1 MAFEKDPII
10 LQEYSSDFDDIR
22 KKMVMT
28 SYYKYGPARVNFGSG
43 LVDALASAEECIS
56 AFKKDGNTEHLA
68 DAANYLMFRFKFPY
82 PGEYYKPTSS
92 EECVPP
98 VGEPIN
104 QSKNIY

>member
-28 SYYKYGPARVNFGSG
+28 SYYKYGPARDNFGSG
-43 LVDALASAEECIS
+43 RVDALASAEECIS

-68 DAANYLMFRFKFPY
+68 DAANYLMFRFKFTY

>member
-10 LQEYSSDFDDIR
+10 LQEDSLDFDNIR
-22 KKMVMT
+22 RKMVMI
-28 SYYKYGPARVNFGSG
+28 SHYKYGPARVNFGSG
-43 LVDALASAEECIS
+43 LVDALASAEKCIS

-68 DAANYLMFRFKFPY
+68 DASNYLMFRFKFPY
-82 PGEYYKPTSS
+82 PGEYYRPTSS

-98 VGEPIN
+98 VEEPIN

>member
-10 LQEYSSDFDDIR
+10 LQEY
-22 KKMVMT
+22 
-28 SYYKYGPARVNFGSG
+28 
-43 LVDALASAEECIS
+43 
-56 AFKKDGNTEHLA
+56 
-68 DAANYLMFRFKFPY
+68 
-82 PGEYYKPTSS
+82 SS

>member
-22 KKMVMT
+22 KRMVMM
-28 SYYKYGPARVNFGSG
+28 SYYKYGPARINFGSG
-43 LVDALASAEECIS
+43 LVDAVASAEKCIS

-68 DAANYLMFRFKFPY
+68 DASNYLMFRFKFPY
-82 PGEYYKPTSS
+82 PGEYYMPTSS

-104 QSKNIY
+104 LSKNIY